1 VVNPKFLEQSG
12 VGLSA
17 RSALFFVGA
26 RRGEGE
32 AVVAPGA
39 HVRFLI

>member
-1 VVNPKFLEQSG
+1 

-17 RSALFFVGA
+17 RSVLFFA
-26 RRGEGE
+26 DAIRGEGE

-39 HVRFLI
+39 HIRLLGF

>member
-1 VVNPKFLEQSG
+1 

-17 RSALFFVGA
+17 RSALFFAGVG
-26 RRGEGE
+26 RRDGE

-39 HVRFLI
+39 HIRFFIYY